1 MSCSIQCTNT
11 CAGTGVYM
19 IGRAYVCV
27 SVCVC
32 SYVGVFLM
40 DNVCLSLHSP
50 ATVHSDALVAEPMAI
65 PSSRPN
71 PNPYPSAGPG
81 VAVGSVL
88 VQELLLLS
96 LWRLNVCKIAS
107 VFVVLPTYT
116 CKSLILPCTS
126 VCLSVSLSLS
136 LCICACVCVCL
147 RLSAYIHYTCMRIR
161 RKYWGFT

>member
-11 CAGTGVYM
+11 SACTVR
-19 IGRAYVCV
+19 ILDVCV
-27 SVCVC
+27 YVMCVCVC

-40 DNVCLSLHSP
+40 DNVCLIATQSA
-50 ATVHSDALVAEPMAI
+50 ATVHSGPGNRPV
-65 PSSRPN
+65 SRPN
-71 PNPYPSAGPG
+71 PNPNPNANPRASQGWCQG
-81 VAVGSVL
+81 
-88 VQELLLLS
+88 
-96 LWRLNVCKIAS
+96 WCCCHLNVCKIAS

-126 VCLSVSLSLS
+126 VSLSLS
-136 LCICACVCVCL
+136 HCVLVCV

>member
-1 MSCSIQCTNT
+1 
-11 CAGTGVYM
+11 M
-19 IGRAYVCV
+19 IGRAYVFYPCV
-27 SVCVC
+27 CVCVC

-50 ATVHSDALVAEPMAI
+50 ATVHSLPARDRRL
-65 PSSRPN
+65 SGRTHG
-71 PNPYPSAGPG
+71 YPQFKTQSQSLFQSLNAS
-81 VAVGSVL
+81 VGSVL
-88 VQELLLLS
+88 LQELLLLLPS

-126 VCLSVSLSLS
+126 VCLSLYLSS
-136 LCICACVCVCL
+136 PAYVRVCV

>member
-11 CAGTGVYM
+11 CAGTVRVHDWSCVR
-19 IGRAYVCV
+19 IHPCVC
-27 SVCVC
+27 VCVC

-50 ATVHSDALVAEPMAI
+50 ATVHSLPARDRRL
-65 PSSRPN
+65 SGRTHG
-71 PNPYPSAGPG
+71 YPQFKTQSQSLFQILNAS
-81 VAVGSVL
+81 VGSVL
-88 VQELLLLS
+88 LQELLLLLPS

-126 VCLSVSLSLS
+126 VCLSLYLSLYMCALKRLHS
-136 LCICACVCVCL
+136 LHMY
-147 RLSAYIHYTCMRIR
+147 AY
-161 RKYWGFT
+161 